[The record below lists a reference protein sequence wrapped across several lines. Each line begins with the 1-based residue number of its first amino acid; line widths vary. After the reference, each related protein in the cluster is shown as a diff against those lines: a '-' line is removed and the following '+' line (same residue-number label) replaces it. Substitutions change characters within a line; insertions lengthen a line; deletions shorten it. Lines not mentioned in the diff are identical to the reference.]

1 MKNLILAV
9 LCLFSVSVFSQK
21 VEITGQRDG
30 LPLYKVVKDLYKD
43 SKLVG
48 TLQSNTIPSVEYKVY
63 QKTKPNKKGIRTCFY
78 LAIREESTKTQAI
91 GEPYRKTCLC
101 PN

>member
-1 MKNLILAV
+1 MKKNFILVV
-9 LCLFSVSVFSQK
+9 LCLFSFAASAQK
-21 VEITGQRDG
+21 VEITGQKDG

-43 SKLVG
+43 SKQVG
-48 TLQSNTIPSVEYKVY
+48 VLQTEQGIEYKVY
-63 QKTKPNKKGIRTCFY
+63 KKTKPNSKGIQTCFY
-78 LAIREESTKTQAI
+78 LAIRVKATQSQAV